1 MRFEFKGVHCRR
13 MDSKNY
19 LKHFFI
25 IGGGTVLNLLLS
37 LFTTPL
43 ITRLVAPIEY
53 GKFSIF
59 TMYSN
64 MALIILLLG
73 MDQALLRFYYER
85 NNIAYK
91 RALVFKCTGL
101 PAAATVVTSAIVIVV
116 AVSGTVNFEFSPII
130 MTMLCVYTF
139 IMVVYRFSLN
149 VLRLEYN
156 SKMFSILNII
166 QKIGYIVFAVPL
178 LYLIK
183 SHYLLILTSATAMSS
198 FICLIISIVYQKDV
212 WNIGKL
218 KTKECKIGL
227 NEILQYS
234 LPLIVSMGIT
244 TLFQAID
251 KMSLNYYR
259 TYKEVGIYSSAISL
273 VNVFAVVQSTFNIL
287 WNPMATEHYVKNPD
301 DKSFY
306 QKGNQII
313 TVIMFFMGISLI
325 FLKDIFAVLLGE
337 KYREAAYILP
347 FLIFHPIMYTISET
361 TVTGISF
368 MKKSKMQILI
378 ATSACITNI
387 IGNTILVPWYGCQG
401 AAISTGISYIVFFTM
416 RTLIS
421 NKYFYVDFKLKK
433 FYFLTVFVTLYALYN
448 TFVRFNVGSVVGYLI
463 CLALLVLLY
472 KGTITWE
479 LGYLRRLIHIKIGR
493 GE

>member
-1 MRFEFKGVHCRR
+1 MEN
-13 MDSKNY
+13 KNY

-37 LFTTPL
+37 LLTTPL
-43 ITRLVAPIEY
+43 ITRLVDPVEY
-53 GKFSIF
+53 GQFSIF
-59 TMYSN
+59 NMYSS
-64 MALIILLLG
+64 MALIVCLLG
-73 MDQALLRFYYER
+73 MDQALLRFYYEKDG
-85 NNIAYK
+85 IDFK
-91 RALVFKCTGL
+91 RALVFKCCGL
-101 PAAATVVTSAIVIVV
+101 PAAVTVIAGLMVITAAFFGIVK
-116 AVSGTVNFEFSPII
+116 FEFSPII
-130 MTMLCVYTF
+130 MALLCVYTL

-156 SKMFSILNII
+156 SKMFSSLNII
-166 QKIGYIVFAVPL
+166 HKIGYVIFAVPL
-178 LYLIK
+178 LCLVK
-183 SHYLLILTSATAMSS
+183 SHYLLILTGATLAASLV
-198 FICLIISIVYQKDV
+198 CLIVSVLYQKDI
-212 WNIGKL
+212 WNIRKL
-218 KTKECKIGL
+218 KAHECNIGL
-227 NEILQYS
+227 KEILQYS

-251 KMSLNYYR
+251 KMSLNHYR
-259 TYKEVGIYSSAISL
+259 TYTEVGIYSSAISL
-273 VNVFAVVQSTFNIL
+273 VNVFAVVQSTFNTL
-287 WNPMATEHYVKNPD
+287 WNPMATEHFVKNPE

-306 QKGNQII
+306 QIGNQII

-325 FLKDIFAVLLGE
+325 LFKDIFAILLGE

-368 MKKSKMQILI
+368 MKKTKMQILI
-378 ATSACITNI
+378 AASACFTNI
-387 IGNTILVPWYGCQG
+387 IGNTLLVPKYGCRG

-433 FYFLTVFVTLYALYN
+433 FYILTLFVTLYALYN
-448 TFVRFNVGSVVGYLI
+448 TFISFNTSSIIGYLI

-472 KGTITWE
+472 KDTIAW
-479 LGYLRRLIHIKIGR
+479 GIKYLLKLIRMKVKR